1 MVRAPTGP
9 TPRGISMNPR
19 NSIKRT
25 FRPGFEALERK
36 QLLSAGQLASAVQ
49 ALAPAAAP
57 VSSHV
62 QPSGVIL
69 DGTGKGIFIITH

>member
-1 MVRAPTGP
+1 
-9 TPRGISMNPR
+9 MNPR
-19 NSIKRT
+19 NSIRRK

-36 QLLSAGQLASAVQ
+36 QLLSAGQLASAVK
-49 ALAPAAAP
+49 AIAPAVAP

-62 QPSGVIL
+62 QPPGVIA